1 MNNKEKIIKT
11 PYQIPSNWSWNTVGE
26 LVTIIRGVSYKKN
39 QVHNIKEKDD
49 ILILRGGNILEGSID
64 FANDNVYVNK
74 SLVNQERTLKKHDIV
89 IVSSTGSKKVIGKA
103 GISNNNYS
111 DVAFGAFLM
120 LIRPKEEI
128 NPKFL
133 GYFFQSSLYRD
144 NIRRKASGTN
154 INNIKV
160 EYITS
165 MPIPLPPLAEQER
178 IVNKLEEQLSQLDS
192 GVESLKKA
200 KKQLELYRQA
210 VLKEAFEKCK
220 KSFALES
227 VCEHITDGDHMPPPK
242 APKGIPF
249 IMISNVDKNIID
261 WSKTAFVGEE
271 YFNNIDIKRKP
282 QKGDVL
288 YTVTGS
294 FGIPILIN
302 FEKDFC
308 FQRHIALLRPNDKV
322 LQKFLYYVLLHPNVY
337 KQAKEKATGTAQK
350 TVGLGVLRKILIPF
364 TEDKTTQNSIVDE
377 IDSKLSIC
385 DSIEQSIEK
394 SLQQSEALRQ
404 SILRES
410 FVSNLSR

>member
-1 MNNKEKIIKT
+1 MKISEITKVVTGGTPSTKNSSYWDNGTIPWLQSGVCKNTTVKTYSKLITKEGLNNSSAKMM
-11 PYQIPSNWSWNTVGE
+11 PPNTVLIALTGATVGKVALLPFE
-26 LVTIIRGVSYKKN
+26 ACANQSVTG
-39 QVHNIKEKDD
+39 
-49 ILILRGGNILEGSID
+49 ILP
-64 FANDNVYVNK
+64 
-74 SLVNQERTLKKHDIV
+74 
-89 IVSSTGSKKVIGKA
+89 
-103 GISNNNYS
+103 NNN
-111 DVAFGAFLM
+111 FL
-120 LIRPKEEI
+120 
-128 NPKFL
+128 PKFL
-133 GYFFQSSLYRD
+133 FYQLMSLRSKIIHESYGD
-144 NIRRKASGTN
+144 AQPHVSQQY
-154 INNIKV
+154 IKDIDI
-160 EYITS
+160 Y
-165 MPIPLPPLAEQER
+165 LPPLAEQER

-350 TVGLGVLRKILIPF
+350 TVGLGVLRKIIIPF

-410 FVSNLSR
+410 FVPNFSR